1 MKEIKIQFYENLKK
15 IPSTIMEN
23 IKEKQRLL
31 KFKES
36 VKKTEFEP
44 ANNIKYMQNE
54 MYRNKVKQNSP
65 Y

>member
-1 MKEIKIQFYENLKK
+1 MKKIKIQFDENPKK
-15 IPSTIMEN
+15 ITPTIMEN

-44 ANNIKYMQNE
+44 ANNMKYMQNE
-54 MYRNKVKQNSP
+54 MHRNKVKQNFP

>member
-1 MKEIKIQFYENLKK
+1 MKESKIQFDDNPKK
-15 IPSTIMEN
+15 ITPTIMEN

-44 ANNIKYMQNE
+44 ANNIKH
-54 MYRNKVKQNSP
+54 KQKKKKKNTK
-65 Y
+65 